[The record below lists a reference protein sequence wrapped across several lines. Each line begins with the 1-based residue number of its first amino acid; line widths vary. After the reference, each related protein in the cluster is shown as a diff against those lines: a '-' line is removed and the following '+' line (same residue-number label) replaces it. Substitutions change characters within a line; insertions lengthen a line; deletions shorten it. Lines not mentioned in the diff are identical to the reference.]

1 VGGMSLFRPF
11 EKKPLM
17 AMPRQPSD
25 DILGMG
31 LPSDVAAIMSGEG
44 GNQNLEQLGDAIHSL
59 FRKKPR
65 VDWEGGGYNK
75 RLEPEPFDIRQLF
88 LRGNI

>member
-1 VGGMSLFRPF
+1 MSLFRPF
-11 EKKPLM
+11 AKKPLI
-17 AMPRQPSD
+17 AMPQQSSG
-25 DILGMG
+25 DIMGMG
-31 LPSDVAAIMSGEG
+31 LPSDVSAIMAGEG
-44 GNQNLEQLGDAIHSL
+44 SGQDLEQLGDAIHSL

>member
-1 VGGMSLFRPF
+1 MSLFRSF

-17 AMPRQPSD
+17 PMPRSSD

-31 LPSDVAAIMSGEG
+31 LPSDVASIMINGVEG
-44 GNQNLEQLGDAIHSL
+44 RVPDLRGLGDAVQSL
-59 FRKKPR
+59 FRKKRPQ

-75 RLEPEPFDIRQLF
+75 PLEPEPFDISKLF
-88 LRGNI
+88 LRGSI

>member
-1 VGGMSLFRPF
+1 MSLFRRF

-17 AMPRQPSD
+17 AMPQPPSD
-25 DILGMG
+25 NIFGMG
-31 LPSDVAAIMSGEG
+31 LPSDVASMISGGGEG
-44 GNQNLEQLGDAIHSL
+44 DGQNLEQLGDAIQSL

-88 LRGNI
+88 LRGSI

>member
-1 VGGMSLFRPF
+1 MSLFRPF

-17 AMPRQPSD
+17 AMPQSSD

-31 LPSDVAAIMSGEG
+31 LPSDISSIMVRGGEG
-44 GNQNLEQLGDAIHSL
+44 QGPDLRELGDAIQSL
-59 FRKKPR
+59 FRKKPQ

-75 RLEPEPFDIRQLF
+75 RLEPEPMDIRQLF
-88 LRGNI
+88 LRGSI